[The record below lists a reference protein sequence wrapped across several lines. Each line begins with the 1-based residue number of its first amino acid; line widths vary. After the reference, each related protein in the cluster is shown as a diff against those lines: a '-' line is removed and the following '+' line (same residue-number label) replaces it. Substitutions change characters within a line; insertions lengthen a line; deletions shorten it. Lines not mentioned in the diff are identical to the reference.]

1 MIRRSLLLAV
11 LVAAAAFAGGES
23 RAQPQDEVVF
33 KMAPLAIETARG
45 VNPFTVE
52 LAETP
57 RQRARG
63 LMFRRELGPGR
74 GMLFLYPRA
83 ERVSM
88 WMKNT
93 FVPLDML
100 FIGGDG
106 RIVRIAENTPPQSTD
121 LISSGIP
128 VKAVLEL
135 AAGTAARLDIREG
148 DRVLYPAFAERPKAP

>member
-1 MIRRSLLLAV
+1 
-11 LVAAAAFAGGES
+11 
-23 RAQPQDEVVF
+23 
-33 KMAPLAIETARG
+33 

-88 WMKNT
+88 WMRNT

-106 RIVRIAENTPPQSTD
+106 RIVRIAENTAPQSTD

-148 DRVLYPAFAERPKAP
+148 DRVLYPAFTERPMAP